1 MEIKT
6 WIKYYE
12 GYLPPR
18 CRKLRYRECEDY
30 VDITLAEATLT
41 DMSLAFEDNSYEG
54 KGKIYYYDGCLWA
67 ADSSFNRGFHKYKSA
82 LEKIID
88 ENANCSWYF
97 PRIWRD
103 GEHPDKEHMIYMAK
117 MDMSNCLLVDG
128 ILFRTSKEPRYVI
141 NVFGLGHNHGGT
153 GMFCGYSYNPN
164 ISRDSYFSALQGEE
178 AVAYA
183 NKTAASR
190 GDTNDVGRFKP
201 FIVCHRPDLVK
212 VDPNTQHGDGDKF
225 LNTMKDV
232 IESSNDT
239 VEAGLLALC
248 LCANKDN

>member
-54 KGKIYYYDGCLWA
+54 KGKIYYYDGRLWA

-103 GEHPDKEHMIYMAK
+103 GEHPDARHVQCA
-117 MDMSNCLLVDG
+117 
-128 ILFRTSKEPRYVI
+128 
-141 NVFGLGHNHGGT
+141 
-153 GMFCGYSYNPN
+153 
-164 ISRDSYFSALQGEE
+164 
-178 AVAYA
+178 
-183 NKTAASR
+183 
-190 GDTNDVGRFKP
+190 
-201 FIVCHRPDLVK
+201 HRPHHH
-212 VDPNTQHGDGDKF
+212 PRHHRRGYGRGRRGAHG
-225 LNTMKDV
+225 V
-232 IESSNDT
+232 RRS
-239 VEAGLLALC
+239 AQAL
-248 LCANKDN
+248 